1 MEKFKKFVKIFAAVA
16 ALIVVFM
23 AVLDISAYII
33 GFTYDSKNIAYQ
45 NSHLEYLKNEYYTD
59 SYTPCDEQK
68 LASFDIQQAFEDGV
82 KLNELAVIGTHNSYQ
97 LLTNTPKRLLKKII
111 KVLSFGL
118 DTDKTEFEMD
128 TLTVQLEHGVRK
140 FELDL
145 QTVDKDGDISFIVTH
160 DPITD
165 SVTSCYNLE
174 KTLEEISLWS
184 DNNPGHLPV
193 YLLIEPKAD
202 LTTVKNIKNF
212 NIAYALELDKLIKEA
227 LGDRLLTPAQALGNF
242 ESFIEMRT
250 ADSWPTLKECAGK
263 IIVLFH
269 PNAITQEYI
278 NTDSTIKTQ
287 AMFPVLGMGSAD
299 ETYASFI
306 LNNDANNAAQQ
317 SNTVKEKKLM
327 VRTRADEYPHFSDDR
342 YAQANASG
350 AQIVTTDYP
359 PRTVR
364 EKDHTYSFDGYM
376 FKLVG

>member
-1 MEKFKKFVKIFAAVA
+1 METLKKIFKILAAV
-16 ALIVVFM
+16 VVFVVAVM
-23 AVLDISAYII
+23 AVLDMSAYFI
-33 GFTYDSKNIAYQ
+33 GLTYDSKNIAYQ
-45 NSHLEYLKNEYYTD
+45 DNHLEYLKNEYYTD

-68 LASFDIQQAFEDGV
+68 LASFDIAKAYEDGV

-111 KVLSFGL
+111 KVVSFGL

-128 TLTVQLEHGVRK
+128 TITVQLEHGVRK

-145 QTVDKDGDISFIVTH
+145 QTVDKDGDVSFIVTH

-165 SVTSCYNLE
+165 NVTSCYNLE
-174 KTLEEISLWS
+174 KTLEEVSLWS

-193 YLLIEPKAD
+193 YLLIEPKAN
-202 LTTVKNIKNF
+202 LTTIKNMKNF
-212 NIAYALELDKLIKEA
+212 NLTYALELDKLVKEA
-227 LGDRLLTPAQALGNF
+227 LGDRLLTPAEAMGDF
-242 ESFIEMRT
+242 ASFIDMRT

-263 IIVLFH
+263 IIVLLH
-269 PNAITQEYI
+269 PNAISQEYI
-278 NTDSTIKTQ
+278 NTDPSIKTQ
-287 AMFPVLGMGSAD
+287 SMFPVLGMERAD
-299 ETYASFI
+299 ESYASFI
-306 LNNDANNAAQQ
+306 LNNDAGSAAYH
-317 SNTVKEKKLM
+317 SSTVNEKNLI
-327 VRTRADEYPHFSDDR
+327 VRTRADEYPHFSDER

-364 EKDHTYSFDGYM
+364 ENDHTYTFDGYM